1 MEHHPTQEVK
11 IETLAGSA
19 EGIRLIKVR
28 GPLSINNFF
37 EFQDRSRAQPAPHLL
52 IIDLA
57 ETPYI
62 DSAALGCL
70 VGIHVSCDKGGRKY
84 ALVNVNERLKRL
96 FAMSGVDQFLVV
108 YDNAAEAEQLLAE

>member
-11 IETLAGSA
+11 IETLAGS
-19 EGIRLIKVR
+19 GDDVRIIKVR
-28 GPLSINNFF
+28 GPLTIHNFF

-52 IIDLA
+52 VIDL
-57 ETPYI
+57 EDTPYI
-62 DSAALGCL
+62 DSAALGSL

-96 FAMSGVDQFLVV
+96 FVMSGVDQFLVV
-108 YDNAAEAEQLLAE
+108 YDNASEAEQRLAD